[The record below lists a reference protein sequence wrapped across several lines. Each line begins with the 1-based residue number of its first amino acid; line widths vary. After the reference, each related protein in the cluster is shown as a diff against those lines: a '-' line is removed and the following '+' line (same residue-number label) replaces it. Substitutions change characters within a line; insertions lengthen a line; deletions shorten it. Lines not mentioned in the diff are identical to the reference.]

1 MAKRTKKYMA
11 TVERDEAG
19 WWVATVHGIAGV
31 HTQGRT
37 LEQVRERVRGALA
50 AARPGAV
57 LGEVVIKP
65 QDLRALLRKVQV
77 ARQRAKKQDA
87 EAQKLLRLAARELKA
102 KGVHF
107 KKEPTKEFYG
117 FNAVFEDDSGN
128 WFSLGEK
135 AKKD

>member
-1 MAKRTKKYMA
+1 MAKRAKRYMA

-19 WWVATVHGIAGV
+19 WWVATVHRIAGV

-37 LEQVRERVRGALA
+37 LEQVRERVREALA

-57 LGEVVIKP
+57 VGEVVIKP

-102 KGVHF
+102 KGVGRRDAG
-107 KKEPTKEFYG
+107 EL
-117 FNAVFEDDSGN
+117 
-128 WFSLGEK
+128 LGVSFQRVQQLVDE
-135 AKKD
+135 